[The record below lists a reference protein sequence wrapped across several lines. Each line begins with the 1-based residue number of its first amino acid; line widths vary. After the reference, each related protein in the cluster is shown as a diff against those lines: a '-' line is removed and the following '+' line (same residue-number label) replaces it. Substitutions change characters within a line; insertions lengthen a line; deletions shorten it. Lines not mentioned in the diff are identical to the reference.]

1 MSSENKIDPFAV
13 LILVLSIIGI
23 ILIAPFDFAAFYH
36 TDAAENR
43 WSCLTCE
50 YATAGDLAAM
60 IFMILLLIIQA
71 IVALNDLLPNRFINM
86 DLDKY
91 GMILAGLTM
100 LFAIIGIASFG
111 AAYSEYDWW
120 PEIGFYGGIVAGLLN
135 TILFFLKYRNK

>member
-36 TDAAENR
+36 TGVGENR

-50 YATAGDLAAM
+50 YATTGDLIAQ
-60 IFMILLLIIQA
+60 IFMIILFIIQA
-71 IVALNDLLPNRFINM
+71 IVALNDLVPNRFINM
-86 DLDKY
+86 DLAKY
-91 GMILAGLTM
+91 GMGLAALTM

-111 AAYSEYDWW
+111 AAYSEYEWW
-120 PEIGFYGGIVAGLLN
+120 PEIGFYSGIVGGLLN
-135 TILFFLKYRNK
+135 TVLFYLKFRNQ